1 MTKIKRDTSKK
12 RTAILDAAQKAFM
25 EFGYEN
31 TSMDQIS
38 ELADSSKR
46 TVYNHFPSKDELF
59 EAVLERFFQ
68 EASELKNIPYDKQ
81 QSLESQLEK
90 FIDAKIIVSKNQE
103 WLGLMRVAMSVF
115 ILNPQVAEEMMDR
128 IHKMDDHLAKW
139 FEAAKKDKKLK
150 FSKSDELSEL
160 FYAGVSGLFFWPVI
174 LGAKI
179 PDKKVKSLKKTY
191 IDNFLKVY
199 RSH

>member
-1 MTKIKRDTSKK
+1 MTKIKRDTSRKK
-12 RTAILDAAQKAFM
+12 NSILDAAQQAFM
-25 EFGYEN
+25 EYGYEN

-38 ELADSSKR
+38 ELAEASKR
-46 TVYNHFPSKDELF
+46 TVYNHFPSKDDLF
-59 EAVLERFFQ
+59 QAVLERFFK
-68 EASELKNIPYDKQ
+68 EASDLKNIPYDNN
-81 QSLESQLEK
+81 QSLSSQLEK
-90 FIDAKIIVSKNQE
+90 FVDAKIIVSKNKE

-128 IHKMDDHLAKW
+128 IHKMDNYLGIWLEKAKN
-139 FEAAKKDKKLK
+139 DNRLN
-150 FSKSDELSEL
+150 FSQAEEVSEI

-179 PDKKVKSLKKTY
+179 PEKKVKSLKKTY

-199 RSH
+199 QN